1 MTLKAAFA
9 GLDEKL
15 QDFRRALDDL
25 LWAVVQGQPEAKQ
38 GHALV
43 DRYDTTTTDLLGLIE
58 EAVAAVKEGRQSR
71 EDQIDPAGARR
82 ALIIC
87 QERFNRLSHS
97 YYSELVSPEAME
109 ALNSLVQEDGKE
121 WWQWVNGVKDG
132 LEWCRQPLYD
142 VNQALFQCWQEL
154 TEGPGLVSVSVN
166 ASSMGQ
172 QISLARE
179 SPGEGYISD

>member
-1 MTLKAAFA
+1 
-9 GLDEKL
+9 
-15 QDFRRALDDL
+15 
-25 LWAVVQGQPEAKQ
+25 
-38 GHALV
+38 
-43 DRYDTTTTDLLGLIE
+43 
-58 EAVAAVKEGRQSR
+58 
-71 EDQIDPAGARR
+71 
-82 ALIIC
+82 
-87 QERFNRLSHS
+87 
-97 YYSELVSPEAME
+97 ME